1 MSKIKLAALQLEL
14 EKTNNLN
21 YLLDELNQLCKNSND
36 LDLVILSELA
46 VGGAGAKNCDH
57 PFKKYKKVFSDFA
70 IKNSIFLIPGTFYE
84 EINGK
89 NFNVSPVFNRNGELI
104 AKAKKIYPW
113 LPYEQDV
120 ESSSEICVFNFEG
133 KGNIGIHIC
142 YDLWFPETSRAL
154 AMAGAE
160 IIINP
165 TMTPTKDRDI
175 ETIMVRATAAQQQCF
190 YIDING
196 SGDISGDLSVGG
208 VLTYEDVTSIDSVGI
223 ITARDGIHV
232 GAGVSAVGVGTFSGL
247 DISGDIDVDGH
258 TELDNVNIA
267 GVTTFASSI
276 HVADSIIHQGDTD
289 TKIDFAG
296 NQVKL
301 TANNRLRI
309 DLASNNYNYFYG
321 TQLIEANST
330 YPKTNADYIAR
341 FRDTTGDDT
350 SIWFHNT
357 DAKNTVIRWNDTG
370 NSTSAGN
377 LIFTSLNTGYEEHAR
392 FTGAGNFNL
401 LKDLDVDDVNINGS
415 TVSTTSSNTDLTLSP
430 NGTGTVKVPSG
441 YVDRSGYSAL
451 SLATKGY
458 VDSVKQALDIKDA
471 VKAASVSNF
480 AASRSGSVLTASGNG
495 AFTLDGVTLAASDR
509 VLMKN
514 QSTAA
519 DNGIYTV
526 TTVGDGSTAADK
538 DTLQC

>member
-57 PFKKYKKVFSDFA
+57 PFKKYKKIFSDFA
-70 IKNSIFLIPGTFYE
+70 MKNSIFLIPGTFYE

-113 LPYEQDV
+113 LPYEEDV

-196 SGDISGDLSVGG
+196 SGEQGNGKSLICD
-208 VLTYEDVTSIDSVGI
+208 YEGSI
-223 ITARDGIHV
+223 
-232 GAGVSAVGVGTFSGL
+232 
-247 DISGDIDVDGH
+247 VD
-258 TELDNVNIA
+258 
-267 GVTTFASSI
+267 FAENERKI
-276 HVADSIIHQGDTD
+276 FEVE
-289 TKIDFAG
+289 IDFELVRKA
-296 NQVKL
+296 
-301 TANNRLRI
+301 R
-309 DLASNNYNYFYG
+309 
-321 TQLIEANST
+321 
-330 YPKTNADYIAR
+330 TNGFMGLGQPIKS
-341 FRDTTGDDT
+341 FRD
-350 SIWFHNT
+350 NP
-357 DAKNTVIRWNDTG
+357 
-370 NSTSAGN
+370 
-377 LIFTSLNTGYEEHAR
+377 
-392 FTGAGNFNL
+392 FN
-401 LKDLDVDDVNINGS
+401 
-415 TVSTTSSNTDLTLSP
+415 P
-430 NGTGTVKVPSG
+430 
-441 YVDRSGYSAL
+441 
-451 SLATKGY
+451 
-458 VDSVKQALDIKDA
+458 IKDFN
-471 VKAASVSNF
+471 KEYLKSLGELK
-480 AASRSGSVLTASGNG
+480 RS
-495 AFTLDGVTLAASDR
+495 
-509 VLMKN
+509 
-514 QSTAA
+514 
-519 DNGIYTV
+519 
-526 TTVGDGSTAADK
+526 K
-538 DTLQC
+538 D

>member
-70 IKNSIFLIPGTFYE
+70 MKNSIFLIPGTFYE

-113 LPYEQDV
+113 LPYEEDV

-196 SGDISGDLSVGG
+196 SGEQGNGKSLICD
-208 VLTYEDVTSIDSVGI
+208 YEGSI
-223 ITARDGIHV
+223 
-232 GAGVSAVGVGTFSGL
+232 L
-247 DISGDIDVDGH
+247 D
-258 TELDNVNIA
+258 
-267 GVTTFASSI
+267 FAENERKI
-276 HVADSIIHQGDTD
+276 FEVE
-289 TKIDFAG
+289 IDFELVRKA
-296 NQVKL
+296 
-301 TANNRLRI
+301 R
-309 DLASNNYNYFYG
+309 
-321 TQLIEANST
+321 
-330 YPKTNADYIAR
+330 TNGFMGLGQPIKS
-341 FRDTTGDDT
+341 FRD
-350 SIWFHNT
+350 NP
-357 DAKNTVIRWNDTG
+357 
-370 NSTSAGN
+370 
-377 LIFTSLNTGYEEHAR
+377 
-392 FTGAGNFNL
+392 FN
-401 LKDLDVDDVNINGS
+401 
-415 TVSTTSSNTDLTLSP
+415 P
-430 NGTGTVKVPSG
+430 
-441 YVDRSGYSAL
+441 
-451 SLATKGY
+451 
-458 VDSVKQALDIKDA
+458 IKDFN
-471 VKAASVSNF
+471 KEYLKSLGELK
-480 AASRSGSVLTASGNG
+480 RS
-495 AFTLDGVTLAASDR
+495 
-509 VLMKN
+509 
-514 QSTAA
+514 
-519 DNGIYTV
+519 
-526 TTVGDGSTAADK
+526 K
-538 DTLQC
+538 D